1 MGCSTPGFPV
11 FTVSWSFLKLTPIK
25 SVIPS
30 NHLVLCYPF
39 LLLSSIFP
47 SIRVFSSELAL
58 HIRWPNIGA
67 SASASVLSTNI
78 QGWFPLGLTVLI
90 SLQSKGLSRVF
101 SSTLSIYMHQL
112 IPVSQTHLKHCISF
126 LFLIMYLAFLFLLF
140 IYLFLFICLFLTTV
154 DLLAL
159 HGLRLVAASQGY
171 SSLECL
177 GFSIQWLLL
186 FQNTGC
192 RQWGFSSCGTRLS
205 LSCLMTC
212 GIFPDQWSNWCTL
225 LWQAHS

>member
-1 MGCSTPGFPV
+1 MPSNYHISLAPFSSCLQ
-11 FTVSWSFLKLTPIK
+11 SFLASGSFP
-25 SVIPS
+25 
-30 NHLVLCYPF
+30 
-39 LLLSSIFP
+39 LSQLFASGGQ
-47 SIRVFSSELAL
+47 ST
-58 HIRWPNIGA
+58 GA
-67 SASASVLSTNI
+67 SASVSVLLINI

-101 SSTLSIYMHQL
+101 SSILSIYMHQL